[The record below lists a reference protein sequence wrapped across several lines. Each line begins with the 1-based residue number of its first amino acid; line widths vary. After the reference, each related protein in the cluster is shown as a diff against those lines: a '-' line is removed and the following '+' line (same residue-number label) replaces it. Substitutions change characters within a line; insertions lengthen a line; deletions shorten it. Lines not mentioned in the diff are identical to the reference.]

1 MAKVRKSFATCAEA
15 EAFKEGVEYVNDS
28 YCEVLGIEE
37 GDGGFVV
44 VLDDRDYI
52 PDDDPPEPDDDPLGD

>member
-1 MAKVRKSFATCAEA
+1 
-15 EAFKEGVEYVNDS
+15 VNDS

-52 PDDDPPEPDDDPLGD
+52 PDDDPPEPDDDPPGD